1 MEMSDLDSPK
11 GHGMSVLPPDE
22 SRGVTR
28 RARIIHYCPWAA
40 ELQLVSAFLA
50 AQSESGLR
58 ARLAKPDDSA
68 LLAMAR
74 LDRDWHVE
82 NARVFAG
89 MQHPEI
95 AFGDAWVVG
104 AVGLQG
110 LTQVAPPAGEEW
122 WVVLMAQHPQ
132 HFAAVAGPLLA
143 LLRKRGLR
151 ICYYAYDEASRMM
164 PCFREIAPHLDI
176 LIHDEAPLAPA
187 GAAALSPTCQVVH
200 RSWVA
205 NIIPFSTAFAEAPE
219 ERIVFLGSKMGVTPH
234 RQRQIDFLRK
244 RFRDRFVAIHDHSL
258 QVSERHLLAQRFK
271 ASVCPEGRKFGGST
285 MQSTHT
291 DRPFWSGCLGLVPV
305 SENSAAGCRLDQL
318 RRDQLIVDYRHGD
331 LEQLQAACERGLA
344 MTRPERYRIYEY
356 FNRHETVGT
365 VVANAIAAA

>member
-1 MEMSDLDSPK
+1 METTDPHSSQGQGTSALPA
-11 GHGMSVLPPDE
+11 GERRGGTRSV
-22 SRGVTR
+22 
-28 RARIIHYCPWAA
+28 RIIHYCPWAA
-40 ELQLVSAFLA
+40 ELQLVSTFLA

-58 ARLAKPDDSA
+58 SRVANPDDPA

-82 NARVFAG
+82 NVRVFAD
-89 MQHPEI
+89 MRHP
-95 AFGDAWVVG
+95 ALTFGDAWVVG
-104 AVGLQG
+104 AIGLQG
-110 LTQVAPPAGEEW
+110 LTQMAPPAGEEW
-122 WVVLMAQHPQ
+122 WLVLMAQHPQ
-132 HFAAVAGPLLA
+132 HFAKVAGALLA
-143 LLRKRGLR
+143 LLRKRGLQ

-187 GAAALSPTCQVVH
+187 GAAALLPTCQVVH

-205 NIIPFSTAFAEAPE
+205 NISPFSTGFAEAPE
-219 ERIVFLGSKMGVTPH
+219 ERIVFLGSKMGVTSH
-234 RQRQIDFLRK
+234 RQRQLDFLQK

-271 ASVCPEGRKFGGST
+271 VSVCPEGRKFGVPT
-285 MQSTHT
+285 MQATHT

-318 RRDQLIVDYRHGD
+318 RREELIIDYRHGD
-331 LEQLQAACERGLA
+331 LAQLQAACERGLA
-344 MTRPERYRIYEY
+344 MTRSQRHRIYDY